1 MSLLPRALEDRMRL
15 LVEFLRQRHLG
26 PVGPPAAPST
36 AVGGGDPNLTGNTV
50 SGPLMVDRDLL
61 EVPLDELLALG
72 MGAVEPSDDLVSNT
86 CFELSKSES
95 ERWHRAAHDAQ
106 ELVYAMQAEIDRVAR
121 IHSENPSTELDETCL
136 PDGSGPRSGMTH
148 YELGIKRHAMV
159 VRQQQLRAG
168 ASFWSFVYFQG
179 LIHPETS
186 DFAPISS
193 LPEAARGTALAS
205 ADYLHDMLRW
215 CLGRF
220 SKLQDLYAQMSGF
233 NFMGQM
239 QEADLSTKKQFNTM
253 TEQIH
258 ELSNGVIGLSS
269 SIRHTQE

>member
-1 MSLLPRALEDRMRL
+1 
-15 LVEFLRQRHLG
+15 
-26 PVGPPAAPST
+26 
-36 AVGGGDPNLTGNTV
+36 
-50 SGPLMVDRDLL
+50 MVDRDLL

-106 ELVYAMQAEIDRVAR
+106 ELVYAMQAEVDRVVR

-148 YELGIKRHAMV
+148 YELGIRRHSMV
-159 VRQQQLRAG
+159 VRVAG
-168 ASFWSFVYFQG
+168 AGAGFWSFVYFQG

-205 ADYLHDMLRW
+205 ADYLRDMLRW

-233 NFMGQM
+233 MGQL

-258 ELSNGVIGLSS
+258 ELSIGVIGLSS
-269 SIRHTQE
+269 SIRHTQEEQLKVARQSAKSLYRRAMAIERCGQICEHVDQRKPSFDRQGFESARQER